1 MKKAVE
7 KRSSERGEA
16 GVKLLLVLLVLFLI
30 ANAGYQFIPVAYAG
44 ESLKQD
50 MQTAV
55 IQGISIPGKASP
67 VELVKKRIWSSIE
80 SNHIPTDAFV
90 EVKAKNNSI
99 TAHVYYIQEVPLLP
113 FGIYNYKYQFDHIA
127 TPTGFLTKQD

>member
-7 KRSSERGEA
+7 KRSSEHGGA
-16 GVKLLLVLLVLFLI
+16 GVKLVIVMLVLFLI

-55 IQGISIPGKASP
+55 IQALAMPSRMTPADT
-67 VELVKKRIWSSIE
+67 VKQKIQVSFQ
-80 SNHIPTDAFV
+80 SNNIGPSNAIID
-90 EVKAKNNSI
+90 VKQVNNVL
-99 TAHVYYIQEVPLLP
+99 TAHVVYDKEIPIIP
-113 FGIYNYKYQFDHIA
+113 FGIYNYHYQFDHTV
-127 TPTGFLTKQD
+127 TPNGFLTKQ

>member
-55 IQGISIPGKASP
+55 IQGISIPNRTSP
-67 VELVKKRIWSSIE
+67 VDLVKKKIWSSIE
-80 SNHIPTDAFV
+80 SNNIPTDAFV

-127 TPTGFLTKQD
+127 TPTGFLTKE

>member
-7 KRSSERGEA
+7 KRSSERGGA

-55 IQGISIPGKASP
+55 IQGLAVPSKTSP
-67 VELVKKRIWSSIE
+67 VDLVKKRIWASIE
-80 SNHIPTDAFV
+80 SNNIPSDAFV
-90 EVKAKNNSI
+90 DVKAGNNSI
-99 TAHVYYIQEVPLLP
+99 NAHVYYVKEVPLLP
-113 FGIYNYKYQFDHIA
+113 FGIYNYKYQFDHTA
-127 TPTGFLTKQD
+127 TPVGFLTKQ

>member
-16 GVKLLLVLLVLFLI
+16 GVKFLLVLLVLFLI
-30 ANAGYQFIPVAYAG
+30 ANAGYQFIPVAYSG

-55 IQGISIPGKASP
+55 IQGLAVPGKGSP
-67 VELVKKRIWSSIE
+67 VDLVKKRIWASIE
-80 SNHIPTDAFV
+80 SNNIPADAFV
-90 EVKAKNNSI
+90 DVKAANNSI
-99 TAHVYYIQEVPLLP
+99 NAHVYYIKEVPLLP
-113 FGIYNYKYQFDHIA
+113 FGIYNYKYQFDHTA
-127 TPTGFLTKQD
+127 TPTGFLTKD